1 MLNPVS
7 SFSAMLAPKYKQLR
21 PETGIV
27 EEQMMPDGTAVNIN
41 GQGEIVFVEYASGIK
56 VKRNSNFTM
65 VSMLD
70 GSYMMGSPSFS
81 WLRID

>member
-1 MLNPVS
+1 MHNSVA
-7 SFSAMLAPKYKQLR
+7 SFSTMSAPKYKQLR
-21 PETGIV
+21 PATSAS
-27 EEQMMPDGTAVNIN
+27 EQVMPDGTSIN
-41 GQGEIVFVEYASGIK
+41 TDQNGEIIFVEYASGVK

-70 GSYMMGSPSFS
+70 GSYMMGSPAFS

>member
-1 MLNPVS
+1 MLNSVS
-7 SFSAMLAPKYKQLR
+7 SFTKMPTPKFKQLR

-27 EEQMMPDGTAVNIN
+27 EEQTMPDGTSIN
-41 GQGEIVFVEYASGIK
+41 TNANGDIVFVEYASGIK
-56 VKRNSNFTM
+56 VKRNNTFTM
-65 VSMLD
+65 VAMLD

>member
-1 MLNPVS
+1 MLNSVS
-7 SFSAMLAPKYKQLR
+7 SFPAMSAPKYKQLR

-27 EEQMMPDGTAVNIN
+27 EEQLMPDGTQIN
-41 GQGEIVFVEYASGIK
+41 TNALGEIVFVEYASGIK

-70 GSYMMGSPSFS
+70 GSYMMGSASFS

>member
-1 MLNPVS
+1 MLNSVHALPS
-7 SFSAMLAPKYKQLR
+7 MQAPKYKQLR
-21 PETGIV
+21 PETGLV
-27 EEQMMPDGTAVNIN
+27 EEKMMPDGTSVNTDLH
-41 GQGEIVFVEYASGIK
+41 GEIVFVEYASGIK
-56 VKRNSNFTM
+56 VKRNHNFTM

>member
-1 MLNPVS
+1 MLNSVG
-7 SFSAMLAPKYKQLR
+7 SFAQIAAPKYKQLR
-21 PETGIV
+21 PETGTV
-27 EEQMMPDGTAVNIN
+27 EEQMMPDGTSIN
-41 GQGEIVFVEYASGIK
+41 TNANGEIVFVEYASGVK
-56 VKRNSNFTM
+56 VKRNHNFTM

>member
-1 MLNPVS
+1 MQNSV
-7 SFSAMLAPKYKQLR
+7 ACITTMAAPKYKQLR
-21 PETGIV
+21 PSTGVSEKI
-27 EEQMMPDGTAVNIN
+27 MPDGTAIN
-41 GQGEIVFVEYASGIK
+41 TDQNGEIVFVEYSSGIK

-70 GSYMMGSPSFS
+70 GSYMFGSPSFS

>member
-41 GQGEIVFVEYASGIK
+41 GQGEIVFVEYASGVK
-56 VKRNSNFTM
+56 VKRNHNFTM

>member
-1 MLNPVS
+1 
-7 SFSAMLAPKYKQLR
+7 MLAPKYKQLR

-27 EEQMMPDGTAVNIN
+27 EEQMMPDGTQIN
-41 GQGEIVFVEYASGIK
+41 SNAQGEIVFVEYASGIT
-56 VKRNSNFTM
+56 VKRNHKYTM

>member
-1 MLNPVS
+1 MLDSVS
-7 SFSAMLAPKYKQLR
+7 SLISMQTPKYKQLR
-21 PETGIV
+21 PETGVV
-27 EEQMMPDGTAVNIN
+27 EEQMMPDGTSIN
-41 GQGEIVFVEYASGIK
+41 TNAHGDIVFVEYASGIK